1 MFDFQAIIRLR
12 NNGKSPWSRYFV
24 TIPKEIA
31 NPLRN
36 NYKSIKRKGVS
47 IPIQARIG
55 FLSRSTSMFYSK
67 QHQTY
72 ILPIK
77 SDVRKQLQ
85 IKEQD
90 TVYIQITIQD

>member
-1 MFDFQAIIRLR
+1 
-12 NNGKSPWSRYFV
+12 
-24 TIPKEIA
+24 
-31 NPLRN
+31 
-36 NYKSIKRKGVS
+36 
-47 IPIQARIG
+47 
-55 FLSRSTSMFYSK
+55 MFYSK